1 MSLIAVSVGPLAYN
15 SPLRNSLMIS
25 THELTAL
32 RRTVPIN
39 LGMRKRVKSVTQYSI
54 TMILPT
60 IDDISDGRVK
70 RRTGDH
76 HPNLWDN
83 VFIQSLS
90 SPYGASSY
98 SERAEK
104 LIGEVKNMFES
115 LSVEEGEVMSPM
127 YDLLQRLLMVDNV
140 ERLGISRHFENEIKA
155 AIEYVYSYWSERGIG
170 CGRDSVVPDL
180 NSTALGFRI
189 LRLHRYSISSDVF
202 KVFEDQNRPFA
213 CFPSPTEGE
222 IRSIINLYRASLT
235 LFPGETNMEMVEIS
249 SKRYLNEALQKLP
262 VSRLS
267 QEVEDVLRYGWY
279 RNLPRVEAR
288 NYIDVFVQ
296 DSSSRLNKNTNHEK
310 LLELAKLEFNICQS
324 WQQKELQYMSSWW
337 KDSGLAD
344 QLTFARHRPVEYYT
358 LASCISTEPKHSA
371 FRLGFARA
379 CYLITV
385 LDDMYDT
392 FGTIDELEL
401 FTEAIKR
408 WNPSATEQLPEYMK
422 GVYMVFYE
430 TVTEMAREA
439 QKTQGRDTLDYVRK
453 AWEDYFEA
461 YLQEAKWISSGY
473 LPTFQEYFENGKAS
487 FGFRVATLQP
497 ILTLEVPLPE
507 HILQGIDFPS
517 RFNELATSFL
527 RLLGDTRTYKAESA
541 RGEEA
546 SCISCYMKDNL
557 ELTEEDVVS
566 RLNIMIND
574 IIKKLNWELLKPEN
588 NIAVISAKEH
598 TFKMA
603 RALNHLYIY
612 RDGFTVAGKETKKFV
627 TRTAIESVPI

>member
-1 MSLIAVSVGPLAYN
+1 MALIVSVEPLA
-15 SPLRNSLMIS
+15 SKSWLRKLLMSS
-25 THELTAL
+25 THDELRAL
-32 RRTVPIN
+32 RRTVPIP
-39 LGMRKRVKSVTQYSI
+39 GMRTRVKSVTPSI
-54 TMILPT
+54 SMSLATV
-60 IDDISDGRVK
+60 DVSDDGRVQ
-70 RRTGDH
+70 RRTGNH
-76 HPNLWDN
+76 HPNLWDD

-90 SPYGASSY
+90 SSYGASSY
-98 SERAEK
+98 SERAER
-104 LIGEVKNMFES
+104 LTGEVKDMFES
-115 LSVEEGEVMSPM
+115 LWVEDGELTSPLN
-127 YDLLQRLLMVDNV
+127 DLIQCLSMVDNV

-189 LRLHRYSISSDVF
+189 LRLHGYSVSSDVF

-213 CFPSPTEGE
+213 CSPTPTEGE
-222 IRSIINLYRASLT
+222 IRSILNLYRASLT
-235 LFPGETNMEMVEIS
+235 SFPGEKHMELAEIS
-249 SKRYLNEALQKLP
+249 SERYLNEALQKIL

-296 DSSSRLNKNTNHEK
+296 DSSPRLNKNTNNEK
-310 LLELAKLEFNICQS
+310 LLELAKLEFNIFQS
-324 WQQKELQYMSSWW
+324 LQQRELQYMSRWW
-337 KDSGLAD
+337 KDSGLAE
-344 QLTFARHRPVEYYT
+344 LTFARHRPVEYYT

-371 FRLGFARA
+371 FRMGFARM

-392 FGTIDELEL
+392 FGTMDELEL
-401 FTEAIKR
+401 FTDAIKR
-408 WNPSATEQLPEYMK
+408 WNPSATEHLPEYMK

-430 TVTEMAREA
+430 TVTEMVREA
-439 QKTQGRDTLDYVRK
+439 EKTQGRDTLNYVRK

-473 LPTFQEYFENGKAS
+473 LPTFEEYFENGKAS
-487 FGFRVATLQP
+487 FGFRVAALQP
-497 ILTLEVPLPE
+497 ILTLDVPLPD

-527 RLLGDTRTYKAESA
+527 RLRGDTRTYKAERA

-546 SCISCYMKDNL
+546 SCISCYMKDKPG
-557 ELTEEDVVS
+557 LTEEDAVNH
-566 RLNIMIND
+566 LNAMIND
-574 IIKKLNWELLKPEN
+574 IIKELNWELLKPES
-588 NIAVISAKEH
+588 NIAIISAKQH
-598 TFKMA
+598 SFDMA

-612 RDGFTVAGKETKKFV
+612 RDGFTVAGKETKEFV
-627 TRTAIESVPI
+627 RRTAIESVTV